1 MNTLVPSQTPK
12 EITKPRRIGFLIYPG
27 CDMLDVC
34 GPCEA
39 FHWADVW
46 LPRFGRTDKP
56 GYQCHVLA
64 ATPGPVQTI
73 SGMEVVA
80 THSFH
85 DIEDGLDTLVVAG
98 GVING
103 EQACKDPALV
113 EWVRSMAPRVRRVAS
128 VCTGAFILAAAGLL
142 NGRRVTTHWMFSEVL
157 ATEYPP
163 IEVDSSLLFNRDGN
177 IYSSGGI
184 TAGIDL
190 ALALVEED
198 LGREI
203 AIAAARM
210 MVVFPRR
217 PGGQSQ
223 FSSYMKY
230 VEVRS
235 SRPDIE
241 ELQMWILG
249 HPGEDLSISALADRV
264 AMSPRTFA
272 RIFQNETG
280 DTPALFAERARADA
294 ARCKLEQS
302 ALPVETI
309 AAQCGF
315 GNSERMRRTFQR
327 LFDVS
332 PHDYRARFRSTLLN

>member
-1 MNTLVPSQTPK
+1 MNTLVPTQPSP
-12 EITKPRRIGFLIYPG
+12 EIKKSRRIGILIYPG
-27 CDMLDVC
+27 CDILDVC
-34 GPCEA
+34 GPAEV

-46 LPRFGRTDKP
+46 LPRFGKTDKR
-56 GYQCHVLA
+56 GYHCHVLA
-64 ATPGPVQTI
+64 ATPGLVQTI
-73 SGMEVVA
+73 SGIEVVA

-98 GVING
+98 GVISGKQAG
-103 EQACKDPALV
+103 EDPALV
-113 EWVRSMAPRVRRVAS
+113 EWVRSMAPRVRRLAS
-128 VCTGAFILAAAGLL
+128 VCTGTFILAAAGLL
-142 NGRRVTTHWMFSEVL
+142 NDRRVTTHWMFSEAL
-157 ATEYPP
+157 TTEYPSVQ
-163 IEVDSSLLFNRDGN
+163 VDASLLFNRDGN

-190 ALALVEED
+190 AMALVEED

-230 VEVRS
+230 REVR

-241 ELQMWILG
+241 ELQMWMLG
-249 HPGEDLSISALADRV
+249 HPGEDLSVQALADRV
-264 AMSPRTFA
+264 GMSPRNFA
-272 RIFQNETG
+272 RLFHSETRG
-280 DTPALFAERARADA
+280 TPAQFAERARADA

-302 ALPVETI
+302 SLPVETI
-309 AAQCGF
+309 AEQCGF
-315 GNSERMRRTFQR
+315 GNAERMRRTFQR
-327 LFDVS
+327 LFDAS